1 MMKKKRQ
8 QRDEHLRCVDE
19 RKTHR
24 TGEMHLR
31 CLGCGDELTLVLPC
45 SLSMVPVVMREFAKE
60 HRGCRQRFREHRAG
74 LIEVLVQRAIRL
86 ASSDQNN
93 SDG

>member
-1 MMKKKRQ
+1 MKKKRQ

-45 SLSMVPVVMREFAKE
+45 SLSMLPVPPTRRPQGVPGALRNTE
-60 HRGCRQRFREHRAG
+60 HLPLNTRGASRS
-74 LIEVLVQRAIRL
+74 VQ
-86 ASSDQNN
+86 
-93 SDG
+93 